1 MFKKLLT
8 SALFAATALSAQAN
22 TIVDLELQLLAD
34 VSGSVDSGEYALQLQ
49 GYEQAFRSASVHAA
63 IEAGTEGKIAV
74 QYLEWSGSSS
84 QSVQVDWT
92 LIDTAADAIAF
103 ADQLALL
110 SRAFSGSTGI
120 GSAIAFGATLFG
132 TNDFDAARQVM
143 DVSGDGTNNDG
154 VSVTTARDNALAGGI
169 DTINGI
175 TIGSAG
181 VGTYYQNNVIGG
193 FNAFHLHA
201 ATFADFQAGIERKL
215 IREISATVSEPGT
228 IAMVGL
234 ALFGLARIRRS

>member
-8 SALFAATALSAQAN
+8 SALFAATAFSTQAN
-22 TIVDLELQLLAD
+22 TMVDLELQLLAD
-34 VSGSVDSGEYALQLQ
+34 VSGSVSASEYALQLQ

-74 QYLEWSGSSS
+74 QYLEWSSSS
-84 QSVQVDWT
+84 QQSVQVDWT

-110 SRAFSGSTGI
+110 TRAFSSGTDIYGAIDFGVTQFSTN
-120 GSAIAFGATLFG
+120 S
-132 TNDFDAARQVM
+132 FDSARQVM
-143 DVSGDGTNNDG
+143 DISGDGTSN
-154 VSVTTARDNALAGGI
+154 SSATATSRDNALAAGI

-175 TIGSAG
+175 TIGSTS
-181 VGTYYQNNVIGG
+181 VGTFYQDYVIGG
-193 FNAFHLHA
+193 FNAFQLHA
-201 ATFADFQAGIERKL
+201 NTFADFQAGIERKL
-215 IREISATVSEPGT
+215 VREISATVSEPGT
-228 IAMVGL
+228 IAMIGL